1 MNLMNVLMLLMKPM
15 KMLLKSSSTLSSK
28 ATSKSLSL
36 SSASSSQSPLQSSQ
50 QVKPLRALI
59 AAVAVCALSACYVY
73 KIDIQQGNEITAQM
87 LDKLQIGMRKT
98 EVSELIGYPL
108 VNDPFHED
116 RWDYYYYLKKGESG
130 EVLQH
135 SATLWFKEGAL
146 VKIDS
151 ALEKSGG

>member
-1 MNLMNVLMLLMKPM
+1 
-15 KMLLKSSSTLSSK
+15 
-28 ATSKSLSL
+28 
-36 SSASSSQSPLQSSQ
+36 
-50 QVKPLRALI
+50 LRALI